1 MTQPEP
7 DVNAPSSLLRLVTRY
22 AEAPIGPLRWQP
34 PRPRAWDGRH
44 TTALASICPQTRYER
59 QSPFY
64 WEPSHQ
70 DEDCL
75 FLNVWSAG
83 KDGER
88 RPVMVWVHGGGYTR
102 GAGSQPAFDG
112 SALAR
117 LGAVVVSFNYRLG
130 VFGFLALPELSD
142 ESGIGSGNYA
152 LLDQLAALRWV
163 RDHIAAFGGDPEN
176 VTLFG
181 ESAGAWSVSALQASP
196 LARGLFHKAIGQ
208 SGGLFEPMRYLDRR
222 NGALSSAYEQSE
234 DLLRLLAPKAPR
246 PTLAE
251 LRAMP
256 AETLLAAANSLAG
269 LRYFQSLPNVD
280 GHVFKE
286 EVRRTFAA
294 GRQALVPVIVGS
306 NRDEGTAFTQLVPR
320 TVRALQHHLEREYG
334 VFASAFAAMYP
345 FADDSQ
351 ATQAGMDL
359 LRDRWFTWP
368 ARHWAEQM
376 AQAGTSAWRYAFEWV
391 PPILSANRLGAFH
404 SAEIPYIFG
413 TAANLGWRR
422 DEDALLSRQMSL
434 AWLNFAR
441 TGNPNGGGLPHWPKF
456 RAEHDELLCFGARL
470 EVVQHYLQEETDLV
484 AAFQA
489 QR

>member
-1 MTQPEP
+1 MPAK
-7 DVNAPSSLLRLVTRY
+7 NLLKLVTRY
-22 AEAPIGPLRWQP
+22 AAPPVGPLRWRP
-34 PRPRAWDGRH
+34 PNPLPWNGHRSSSFGA
-44 TTALASICPQTRYER
+44 ICPQTRYER

-83 KDGER
+83 EKGER

-102 GAGSQPAFDG
+102 GAGSQPGFDG
-112 SALAR
+112 TALAR
-117 LGAVVVSFNYRLG
+117 QGAVVVSFNYRLG
-130 VFGFLALPELSD
+130 AFGFLALPELSD
-142 ESGIGSGNYA
+142 ESGTASGNYA

-163 RDHIAAFGGDPEN
+163 RDHIADFGGDPTN
-176 VTLFG
+176 ITLFG

-208 SGGLFEPMRYLDRR
+208 SGGLFEPMRYLDRP
-222 NGALSSAYEQSE
+222 NGILNSAYEQSE

-256 AETLLAAANSLAG
+256 AQALLNAANSLAG
-269 LRYFQSLPNVD
+269 LRLFQCLPNVD
-280 GHVFKE
+280 GHLFAE
-286 EVRRTFAA
+286 EVRHCFAA
-294 GRQALVPVIVGS
+294 GRQAAVPVIVGS

-320 TVRALQHHLEREYG
+320 TLRALQHHLDREYG
-334 VFASAFAAMYP
+334 LFAPAFTALYP
-345 FADDSQ
+345 FADDAQ
-351 ATQAGMDL
+351 AAQAGMDI

-368 ARHWAEQM
+368 ARHWAETM
-376 AQAGTSAWRYAFEWV
+376 ARIGCPAYRYAFEWV
-391 PPILSANRLGAFH
+391 PPILSASRLGAFH

-413 TAANLGWRR
+413 TTYELGWRR
-422 DEDALLSRQMSL
+422 DEDTLLSRQMSL

-456 RAEHDELLCFGARL
+456 RPEHDELLSLGARL
-470 EVVQHYLQEETDLV
+470 EVVQHYLAEETDLV
-484 AAFQA
+484 ASFQA
-489 QR
+489 KR